1 MGGKKGKRPTLFSI
15 SPLYTLT
22 WYNSKSLLI
31 AFGSPFLARLSSRL
45 RWFSSSSSVWEPAR
59 RCIFKPFSLRV
70 ITTMDGLEADR
81 GYYIHEPVILPGEIS
96 LATQNTLKNPVIP
109 TQTRMSLHLVSY

>member
-22 WYNSKSLLI
+22 WYNSKSLLM

-59 RCIFKPFSLRV
+59 RCIFKPYSLRAITKMAGFTLTAV
-70 ITTMDGLEADR
+70 I
-81 GYYIHEPVILPGEIS
+81 IS
-96 LATQNTLKNPVIP
+96 TSPSFYQGK
-109 TQTRMSLHLVSY
+109 

>member
-1 MGGKKGKRPTLFSI
+1 MGGKNGKRPTLFNI

-59 RCIFKPFSLRV
+59 RCIFKLFSLRV
-70 ITTMDGLEADR
+70 LTTMDGLEPDR
-81 GYYIHEPVILPGEIS
+81 SHYIHEPVLLPGEIS
-96 LATQNTLKNPVIP
+96 LATQNILKYTVIP
-109 TQTRMSLHLVSY
+109 TQTCMSPHTVSY